1 MFFYR
6 CLYLCTSAMN
16 AFIWGGEPFIPMVE
30 QLPPHLHTAGGD
42 IQAGQCSGG
51 KGILHDVLG
60 QEGEPHAVLDHL
72 AEQGS
77 TAQLEEGLDGQL
89 LRRHAL
95 VEGIAVA
102 HAPLGQQEFLARPV
116 PEA

>member
-1 MFFYR
+1 
-6 CLYLCTSAMN
+6 
-16 AFIWGGEPFIPMVE
+16 MVE
-30 QLPPHLHTAGGD
+30 QLPPHLHAAGGD
-42 IQAGQCSGG
+42 IQAGQRSGG

-77 TAQLEEGLDGQL
+77 AAQLEEGLDGQP

-102 HAPLGQQEFLARPV
+102 HAPLGQQELLPCQFL
-116 PEA
+116 